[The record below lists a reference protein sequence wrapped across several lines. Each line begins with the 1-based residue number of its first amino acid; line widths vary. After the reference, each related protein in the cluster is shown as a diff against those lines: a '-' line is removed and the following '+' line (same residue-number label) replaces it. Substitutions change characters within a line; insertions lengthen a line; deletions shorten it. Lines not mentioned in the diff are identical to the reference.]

1 MLGMLDEAEKD
12 PRVMRVMSAPY
23 SLNPKSQQ
31 TGPDSA
37 ERVSPGFDE
46 DFQQWTAPFVM
57 GAINT
62 KVVRRT
68 NALLGYAYGKEFRYD
83 EAMLMGKGP
92 LGLAKATA
100 ASAGSAVTM
109 GAMSW
114 GPLRRAVAGRL
125 PQPGDGPDKARR
137 EAGYFDLLLR
147 AVGEDGQVLRGRVKG
162 DRDPGYGST
171 SKMLAESAVCL
182 AQDPEKVGGGIWTP
196 ASAMGQPLLAR
207 MPRAGVAFSIEE

>member
-1 MLGMLDEAEKD
+1 
-12 PRVMRVMSAPY
+12 MSSSPTDWMVSWALSARASSPVSSARRSRLRAWTPFPEGRAP
-23 SLNPKSQQ
+23 
-31 TGPDSA
+31 
-37 ERVSPGFDE
+37 
-46 DFQQWTAPFVM
+46 
-57 GAINT
+57 
-62 KVVRRT
+62 
-68 NALLGYAYGKEFRYD
+68 
-83 EAMLMGKGP
+83 
-92 LGLAKATA
+92 
-100 ASAGSAVTM
+100 
-109 GAMSW
+109 SW

-147 AVGEDGQVLRGRVKG
+147 AVGEEGQVLRGRVKG

-207 MPRAGVAFSIEE
+207 MPRAGVTFSIEE